1 MIIRPSAQYKL
12 ALRYIK
18 YMNTILLLLALS
30 GHPGQT
36 IVVDIPF
43 EPELEAITLAWQSQ
57 EIQMAPRSNDTG
69 WFALLGVDL
78 DVAPGPYEVDAVFR
92 YAGDGEDRQE
102 RRMLALTVVPKDYP
116 TTRLTV
122 EPKYVELSP
131 ENQQRA
137 AEDKQLINAAYATTV
152 AQPYWTDDFIVPI
165 PGVTGGRNFGHRR
178 VFNEQPRAPH
188 SGADLTAAEG
198 TEVLATNRGRVV
210 LTGDFFFNGKA
221 VFVDH
226 GMGVLSMY
234 LHLSEILV
242 AEGQLLERGELLGLA
257 GATGRVTGP
266 HLHWGIKVT
275 GARVDPFTL
284 PGFVLVS
291 DTKN

>member
-1 MIIRPSAQYKL
+1 MNAL
-12 ALRYIK
+12 A
-18 YMNTILLLLALS
+18 LLLAALS
-30 GHPGQT
+30 AFPGQA
-36 IVVDIPF
+36 VVVEMPF
-43 EPELEAITLAWQSQ
+43 EPQLEAVTLTWQAQ
-57 EIQMAPRSNDTG
+57 NIPMAPADSA

-78 DVAPGPYEVDAVFR
+78 DVPPGSYEVDAIFQ
-92 YAGDGEDRQE
+92 YAGKRQE
-102 RRMLALTVVPKDYP
+102 SRTLPLKVTPKDYP

-137 AEDKQLINAAYATTV
+137 AQEKRRIDAAYAMT
-152 AQPYWTDDFIVPI
+152 AAKPYWTDDFIVPV

-178 VFNEQPRAPH
+178 EFNDQPRAPH
-188 SGADLTAAEG
+188 SGADLTAATG
-198 TEVLATNRGRVV
+198 TEIHAANRGRVV

-226 GMGVLSMY
+226 GMGVLTMY
-234 LHLSEILV
+234 LHLSEIQV
-242 AEGQLLERGELLGLA
+242 EEGQLVERGEVIGLA

-266 HLHWGIKVT
+266 HLHWGVKVT

-284 PGFVLVS
+284 PGL
-291 DTKN
+291 

>member
-1 MIIRPSAQYKL
+1 
-12 ALRYIK
+12 
-18 YMNTILLLLALS
+18 MNILLLLLALS
-30 GHPGQT
+30 GYPGQT
-36 IVVDIPF
+36 VVVDIPA
-43 EPELEAITLAWQSQ
+43 EPDLEAVMLAWQAQ
-57 EIQMAPRSNDTG
+57 EIQMAPRSDEAG

-78 DVAPGPYEVDAVFR
+78 DVAPGPYKVGAVFR
-92 YAGDGEDRQE
+92 YAGNRQE
-102 RRMLALTVVPKDYP
+102 LRTLALTVTPKEYP

-131 ENQQRA
+131 ANQERA
-137 AEDKQLINAAYATTV
+137 AQEKKRINAAYATT
-152 AQPYWTDDFIVPI
+152 AAAPYWTDVFAVPI

-178 VFNEQPRAPH
+178 VFNDQPRAPH
-188 SGADLTAAEG
+188 SGADLTATTG
-198 TEVLATNRGRVV
+198 TEVRATNRGRVV

-242 AEGQLLERGELLGLA
+242 TEGQLLERGELLGLA

-266 HLHWGIKVT
+266 HLHWGVKVT

-284 PGFVLVS
+284 PGFGAVTAP
-291 DTKN
+291 DD

>member
-1 MIIRPSAQYKL
+1 
-12 ALRYIK
+12 
-18 YMNTILLLLALS
+18 MNILLLLLALS
-30 GHPGQT
+30 GYPGQT
-36 IVVDIPF
+36 VVVDIPA
-43 EPELEAITLAWQSQ
+43 EPDLEAVMLAWQAQ
-57 EIQMAPRSNDTG
+57 EIQMAPRSDEAG

-78 DVAPGPYEVDAVFR
+78 DVAPGPYKVGAVFR
-92 YAGDGEDRQE
+92 YAGNRQE
-102 RRMLALTVVPKDYP
+102 LRTLALTVTPKEYP

-131 ENQQRA
+131 ANQERA
-137 AEDKQLINAAYATTV
+137 AQEKKRINAAYATT
-152 AQPYWTDDFIVPI
+152 AAAPYWTDVFAVPI

-178 VFNEQPRAPH
+178 VFNDQPRAPH
-188 SGADLTAAEG
+188 SGADLTAAAG
-198 TEVLATNRGRVV
+198 TEVLATNRGKVV

-242 AEGQLLERGELLGLA
+242 TEGQLLERGELLGLA

-266 HLHWGIKVT
+266 HLHWGVKVT

-284 PGFVLVS
+284 PGFGAVTAP
-291 DTKN
+291 DD

>member
-1 MIIRPSAQYKL
+1 
-12 ALRYIK
+12 
-18 YMNTILLLLALS
+18 MNIILLLLTLS
-30 GHPGQT
+30 GYPGQT
-36 IVVDIPF
+36 VVVDIPF
-43 EPELEAITLAWQSQ
+43 EPELEAVTLAWQSQ
-57 EIQMAPRSNDTG
+57 EIQMAPADSG

-92 YAGDGEDRQE
+92 YAGNRQDR
-102 RRMLALTVVPKDYP
+102 RTLALTVTPKEYP

-131 ENQQRA
+131 ANQERA
-137 AEDKQLINAAYATTV
+137 AQEKKRINAAYATT
-152 AQPYWTDDFIVPI
+152 AAEPYWTDVFIVPI

-178 VFNEQPRAPH
+178 VFNDQPRAPH
-188 SGADLTAAEG
+188 SGADLTATQG
-198 TEVLATNRGRVV
+198 TEVRAMNRGRVV
-210 LTGDFFFNGKA
+210 LTGDFFFNGNA

-234 LHLSEILV
+234 LHQSSILV
-242 AEGQLLERGELLGLA
+242 KEGQLLERGELLGLA

-284 PGFVLVS
+284 PGFSAETAAPVS
-291 DTKN
+291 EGLN

>member
-1 MIIRPSAQYKL
+1 
-12 ALRYIK
+12 
-18 YMNTILLLLALS
+18 MNIILLLLTLS
-30 GHPGQT
+30 GYPGQT
-36 IVVDIPF
+36 VVVDIPF
-43 EPELEAITLAWQSQ
+43 EPELEAVTLAWQAQ
-57 EIQMAPRSNDTG
+57 EIQMAPADSG

-92 YAGDGEDRQE
+92 YAGDNQGRQGNKE
-102 RRMLALTVVPKDYP
+102 RRTLALTVAPKEYP

-137 AEDKQLINAAYATTV
+137 AQDKQRINAAYATT
-152 AQPYWTDDFIVPI
+152 AAEPYWTDDFAVPI

-178 VFNEQPRAPH
+178 VFNDQPRAPH
-188 SGADLTAAEG
+188 SGADLSATEG

-234 LHLSEILV
+234 LHLSNILV
-242 AEGQLLERGELLGLA
+242 EEGQLLERGELLGLA

-275 GARVDPFTL
+275 GARVDPFSM
-284 PGFVLVS
+284 PGF
-291 DTKN
+291 TAEIANN

>member
-1 MIIRPSAQYKL
+1 MKL
-12 ALRYIK
+12 SWPPKIYALRYIQR
-18 YMNTILLLLALS
+18 MNTILLLLALS
-30 GHPGQT
+30 GYPGQAV
-36 IVVDIPF
+36 VVDIPS
-43 EPELEAITLAWQSQ
+43 EPELEAVTLEWQAQ
-57 EIQMAPRSNDTG
+57 EIQMAPAEAG

-78 DVAPGPYEVDAVFR
+78 EVTPGPYEVAAVFQ
-92 YAGDGEDRQE
+92 YAGNRQA
-102 RRMLALTVVPKDYP
+102 RRTLALTVTPKEYP

-131 ENQQRA
+131 ANQQRA
-137 AEDKQLINAAYATTV
+137 AQDKQRIDAAYATT
-152 AQPYWTDDFIVPI
+152 AAEPYWTADFIVPI
-165 PGVTGGRNFGHRR
+165 PGVTGGRNFGQRR
-178 VFNEQPRAPH
+178 VFNDQPRAPH

-198 TEVLATNRGRVV
+198 TEVRATNRGRVV

-234 LHLSEILV
+234 LHLSKILV
-242 AEGQLLERGELLGLA
+242 AEGQIVERGELLGLA

-266 HLHWGIKVT
+266 HLHWGVKVT

-284 PGFVLVS
+284 PGF
-291 DTKN
+291 

>member
-1 MIIRPSAQYKL
+1 
-12 ALRYIK
+12 
-18 YMNTILLLLALS
+18 MNILILLLSLV
-30 GHPGQT
+30 GYPGQAV
-36 IVVDIPF
+36 VVDIPS
-43 EPELEAITLAWQSQ
+43 EPALEAVTLTWQSH
-57 EIQMAPRSNDTG
+57 EVRMTPVKPDDDSGLESG

-78 DVAPGPYEVDAVFR
+78 DMVPGEYEVEAIYH
-92 YAGDGEDRQE
+92 YAGDRRE
-102 RRMLALTVVPKDYP
+102 RRTLPLTVTPKDYP
-116 TTRLTV
+116 TTRLEV

-131 ENQQRA
+131 ENQERA
-137 AEDKQLINAAYATTV
+137 AQDKQQINAAYATT
-152 AQPYWTDDFIVPI
+152 AAEPYWQDDFVVPI

-178 VFNEQPRAPH
+178 VFNDQPRAPH

-198 TEVLATNRGRVV
+198 TEIRAMNSGKVL

-242 AEGQLLERGELLGLA
+242 EEGQPVERGELLGLA

-266 HLHWGIKVT
+266 HLHWGVKVT
-275 GARVDPFTL
+275 GARVDPFSL
-284 PGFVLVS
+284 PGFS
-291 DTKN
+291 GE

>member
-1 MIIRPSAQYKL
+1 MHL
-12 ALRYIK
+12 
-18 YMNTILLLLALS
+18 ILLLLALS
-30 GHPGQT
+30 GYPGQT
-36 IVVDIPF
+36 VVVDIPF
-43 EPELEAITLAWQSQ
+43 EPELEAVTLAWQAQ
-57 EIQMAPRSNDTG
+57 EIQMAPADSG

-78 DVAPGPYEVDAVFR
+78 DVAPGPYEVDAFFQ
-92 YAGDGEDRQE
+92 YAGNRQE
-102 RRMLALTVVPKDYP
+102 RRTLVLTVTPKEYP

-131 ENQQRA
+131 ENKARA
-137 AEDKQLINAAYATTV
+137 AQDKQRINAAYATT
-152 AQPYWTDDFIVPI
+152 AAEPYWTDVFVIPI

-178 VFNEQPRAPH
+178 VFNDQPRAPH
-188 SGADLTAAEG
+188 SGADLTATTG
-198 TEVLATNRGRVV
+198 MEVLATNRGRVV

-242 AEGQLLERGELLGLA
+242 EEGQLLERGAVLGLA

-284 PGFVLVS
+284 PGFS
-291 DTKN
+291 AATATGD

>member
-1 MIIRPSAQYKL
+1 
-12 ALRYIK
+12 
-18 YMNTILLLLALS
+18 MNTILLLLALS
-30 GHPGQT
+30 GYPGQAV
-36 IVVDIPF
+36 VVDIPF
-43 EPELEAITLAWQSQ
+43 EPELEAVTLEWQAQ
-57 EIQMAPRSNDTG
+57 EIQMAPADAG

-78 DVAPGPYEVDAVFR
+78 DVVPGPYEVAAVFQ
-92 YAGDGEDRQE
+92 YAGNRQA
-102 RRMLALTVVPKDYP
+102 RRTLALAVTPKEYP

-131 ENQQRA
+131 ANQQRA
-137 AEDKQLINAAYATTV
+137 AQDKQRIDAAYATT
-152 AQPYWTDDFIVPI
+152 AAEPYWTTDFMVPI

-178 VFNEQPRAPH
+178 VFNDQPRAPH

-198 TEVLATNRGRVV
+198 TEVRATNRGRVV

-242 AEGQLLERGELLGLA
+242 AEGQLLEQGEVLGLA

-284 PGFVLVS
+284 PGF
-291 DTKN
+291 

>member
-1 MIIRPSAQYKL
+1 
-12 ALRYIK
+12 
-18 YMNTILLLLALS
+18 MNILLLLLALS
-30 GHPGQT
+30 GYPGQT
-36 IVVDIPF
+36 VVVDIPP
-43 EPELEAITLAWQSQ
+43 EPELEAVTLTWQSQ
-57 EIQMAPRSNDTG
+57 EIQMAPTNTG

-78 DVAPGPYEVDAVFR
+78 DVAPGSYEVDAVFR
-92 YAGDGEDRQE
+92 YAGANQGRQGNKE
-102 RRMLALTVVPKDYP
+102 RRTLALTVTPKEYP

-131 ENQQRA
+131 ANQERA
-137 AEDKQLINAAYATTV
+137 AQEKTRINAAYATT
-152 AQPYWTDDFIVPI
+152 AAEPYWTDDFIVPI

-178 VFNEQPRAPH
+178 VFNDQPRAPH

-198 TEVLATNRGRVV
+198 TEIFATNRGRVV

-284 PGFVLVS
+284 PGFSAATATS
-291 DTKN
+291 D

>member
-1 MIIRPSAQYKL
+1 
-12 ALRYIK
+12 
-18 YMNTILLLLALS
+18 MNIILLLLTLS
-30 GHPGQT
+30 GYPGQT
-36 IVVDIPF
+36 VVVDIPF
-43 EPELEAITLAWQSQ
+43 EPELEAVTLAWQSQ
-57 EIQMAPRSNDTG
+57 EIQMAPADSG

-92 YAGDGEDRQE
+92 YAGNRQDR
-102 RRMLALTVVPKDYP
+102 RTLALTVTPKEYP

-131 ENQQRA
+131 ANQERA
-137 AEDKQLINAAYATTV
+137 AQEKKRINAAYATT
-152 AQPYWTDDFIVPI
+152 AAEPYWTDVFIAPI

-178 VFNEQPRAPH
+178 VFNDQPRAPH
-188 SGADLTAAEG
+188 SGADLTATQG
-198 TEVLATNRGRVV
+198 TEVRAMNRGRVV
-210 LTGDFFFNGKA
+210 LTGDFFFNGNA

-234 LHLSEILV
+234 LHLSSILV

-284 PGFVLVS
+284 PGFTAETATPVS
-291 DTKN
+291 EGLN